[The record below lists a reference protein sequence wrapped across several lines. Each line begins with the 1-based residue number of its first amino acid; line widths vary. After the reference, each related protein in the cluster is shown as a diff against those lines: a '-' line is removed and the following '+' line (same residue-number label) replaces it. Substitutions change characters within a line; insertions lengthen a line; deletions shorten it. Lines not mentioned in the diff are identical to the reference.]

1 MRAHLSDRG
10 CRGALCFLFS
20 LVLTLGLPTLVCAQ
34 SYLPKLGGPG
44 GGSFEETC
52 PPGTN
57 LQGFLLGTADD
68 VDSIQIYC
76 IYPTRAGQSPR
87 TGAGLPSLLDGLLKS
102 GSVARNLNILVGKSH
117 GGVRGTPRGLVC
129 PWEMPV
135 LLGISVESEGAETV
149 IVNSIA
155 LYCGQA
161 AASEVVFGL
170 PNAIFEGPRYNRAGP
185 WLGIGVGGTPSFPD
199 TQFQKC
205 PVGQVAIGLHGR
217 SGLWVDAIGLIC
229 GAPRLAA
236 AAPPNVV
243 GSIGKRPTTGPS
255 QPRSGSI
262 CDSARDARARN
273 SPAAPNLEAQ
283 CNAQKTP
290 VSSIGR
296 RGGAAIP
303 AGAPRPI
310 CESAADARARNSPA
324 APNLEAQCAAYLAT
338 RPPAGEAPPPDNPPA
353 DPPPDADPPGN

>member
-1 MRAHLSDRG
+1 MRAHLFDRLG
-10 CRGALCFLFS
+10 YGAHYFHFTFA
-20 LVLTLGLPTLVCAQ
+20 LVLGLAKPVVAQ

-76 IYPTRAGQSPR
+76 IYPIDAGKSSR
-87 TGAGLPSLLDGLLKS
+87 GGTALPSIIDALIKP
-102 GSVARNLNILVGKSH
+102 GSVLRNQNVLVGKSH
-117 GGVRGTPRGLVC
+117 GGLRGTPRDLVC
-129 PWEMPV
+129 PWERPV
-135 LLGISVESEGAETV
+135 LLGILVEKKGAETV
-149 IVNSIA
+149 VVNSIA
-155 LYCGQA
+155 LFCGQA
-161 AASEVVFGL
+161 LASQVVPDL
-170 PNAIFEGPRYNRAGP
+170 PNAIFEGPRYNPSEPLIGP
-185 WLGIGVGGTPSFPD
+185 TGLWSTPYA
-199 TQFQKC
+199 QIQNC
-205 PVGQVAIGLHGR
+205 PAGQVAIGLHGR

-283 CNAQKTP
+283 F
-290 VSSIGR
+290 
-296 RGGAAIP
+296 
-303 AGAPRPI
+303 
-310 CESAADARARNSPA
+310 
-324 APNLEAQCAAYLAT
+324 AAYLAAHPPENDAPPAEN
-338 RPPAGEAPPPDNPPA
+338 PPAG
-353 DPPPDADPPGN
+353 PPPDADPPGN

>member
-1 MRAHLSDRG
+1 MRAHLFDRLG
-10 CRGALCFLFS
+10 SGAHYFLFAFE
-20 LVLTLGLPTLVCAQ
+20 LVLGLATPVFAQ

-68 VDSIQIYC
+68 VDSIQIRC
-76 IYPTRAGQSPR
+76 IFPTNAGQSSRGRP
-87 TGAGLPSLLDGLLKS
+87 ALPSIMDGLLKPE
-102 GSVARNLNILVGKSH
+102 SVARNLNVLVGKSH

-129 PWEMPV
+129 PWERPV

-199 TQFQKC
+199 TQYQKC
-205 PVGQVAIGLHGR
+205 PAAQVAIGLHGR

-229 GAPRLAA
+229 GAPRLAP

-283 CNAQKTP
+283 CSAQKNP

-296 RGGAAIP
+296 IGGAAKP
-303 AGAPRPI
+303 AGAPRSI
-310 CESAADARARNSPA
+310 CESAANARARNSPA

-338 RPPAGEAPPPDNPPA
+338 RPPADEAPPPENPPA